1 MPASTDGTSF
11 TDWLRSHAT
20 PLSHLDPS
28 APLDDL
34 EPLRDILDGA
44 RVVALGEHSHF
55 IDEFAAMRQRLL
67 RFLVERC
74 GFTVLAFEYGFCEAI
89 PLDTWAHGTGAD
101 DDLSALLATAVP
113 IGLQDPLRFIR
124 RHNRTT
130 AEPVRF
136 AGIDIPA
143 AGGSLL
149 PALDPVADYLRR
161 IDPETLPTVRSA
173 TTIAASFAG
182 DSAAVAAPAWA
193 RLATTDQDTLSAL
206 LARLLIRFRSLE
218 PLYVSRGDRP
228 SYDTALRCL
237 EAACHGDY
245 TFRAMAALFAGE
257 GLTADTSARDLY
269 MAESL
274 LWHLDRLEPTARV
287 VLMAHNAHIQREP
300 IAFDGHLTGLPMGQ
314 HLHHALGDAYFAL
327 GLTGVTGH
335 TADMRRDESA
345 PFGFTVH
352 DTPLEPPVPGSI
364 EAAFAGAGLGLAVAD
379 LRQARAE
386 DLGAPDRIRIQGT
399 YQHTPVIDAFDGIL
413 STPASTTSDLEKP
426 PPPRSAEVPVPP
438 VRHRNNR
445 GQTPRP

>member
-1 MPASTDGTSF
+1 MPAATDRTSF
-11 TDWLRSHAT
+11 TDWLHGHAT
-20 PLSHLDPS
+20 PLSHLDPA

-55 IDEFAAMRQRLL
+55 INEFAAMRQRILQ
-67 RFLVERC
+67 FLVERC

-89 PLDTWAHGTGAD
+89 PLDAWTHGTGAD

-113 IGLQDPLRFIR
+113 IGLQEPLRFIR
-124 RHNRTT
+124 RHNRT
-130 AEPVRF
+130 AAKPVRF

-149 PALDPVADYLRR
+149 PALAPVADYLHHT
-161 IDPETLPTVRSA
+161 DPETLPMVQSA

-193 RLATTDQDTLSAL
+193 RLTTTDQDTLSAL
-206 LARLLIRFRSLE
+206 LARLLIRFRSLK
-218 PLYVSRGDRP
+218 PLYLSRGDRH

-245 TFRAMAALFAGE
+245 TFRTMAALFAGD

-274 LWHLDRLEPTARV
+274 LWHLNRLEPTARV
-287 VLMAHNAHIQREP
+287 VLMAHNAHIQRTP
-300 IAFDGHLTGLPMGQ
+300 IAFDGLLTGLPMGQ
-314 HLHHALGDAYFAL
+314 HLHHALGDSYFAL
-327 GLTGVTGH
+327 GLTSVTGH
-335 TADMRRDESA
+335 TADMRRDEAA

-352 DTPLEPPVPGSI
+352 DTPLEPPAPGSI
-364 EAAFAGAGLGLAVAD
+364 EAAFAETRLGLAVAD

-386 DLGAPDRIRIQGT
+386 NLSAPDRIRMQGIH
-399 YQHTPVIDAFDGIL
+399 QHTPVIDAFDGIL
-413 STPASTTSDLEKP
+413 STPASTTTELEKP
-426 PPPRSAEVPVPP
+426 
-438 VRHRNNR
+438 
-445 GQTPRP
+445 

>member
-1 MPASTDGTSF
+1 MPTTTDRPTFAG
-11 TDWLRSHAT
+11 WLKGHAT
-20 PLSHLDPS
+20 PLRHLDPA

-34 EPLRDILDGA
+34 EPLRDLLEGA
-44 RVVALGEHSHF
+44 RVVGLGEHSHF
-55 IDEFAAMRQRLL
+55 IDEFAVMRQRIL

-74 GFTVLAFEYGFCEAI
+74 GFTVLAFEYGFCEAL
-89 PLDTWAHGTGAD
+89 PLDAWTRGSGTD
-101 DDLSALLATAVP
+101 DGLSALLANAVP
-113 IGLQDPLRFIR
+113 IGLQDPLRFLR
-124 RHNRTT
+124 RHNRTA

-149 PALDPVADYLRR
+149 PALTPVTDYLRH
-161 IDPETLPTVRSA
+161 IDPETLPALQSV

-193 RLATTDQDTLSAL
+193 RLTTNEQDTLSAL
-206 LARLLIRFRSLE
+206 LARLLIRFRALK
-218 PLYVSRGDRP
+218 PLYLSRGDRHG
-228 SYDTALRCL
+228 YDTSLRCL

-245 TFRAMAALFAGE
+245 TFRAMAGLFAGD

-274 LWHLDRLEPTARV
+274 LWHLDRLKPTDRV
-287 VLMAHNAHIQREP
+287 VLMAHNAHLQRTP

-327 GLTGVTGH
+327 GLTSITGH
-335 TADMRRDESA
+335 TADMRRDETA

-352 DTPLEPPVPGSI
+352 DTPLEPPAPGSV
-364 EAAFAGAGLGLAVAD
+364 ESAFAEAGLGHAVAG

-386 DLGAPDRIRIQGT
+386 QLDGPDRIRMQNI
-399 YQHTPVIDAFDGIL
+399 YQHTQVVDAFDGIL
-413 STPASTTSDLEKP
+413 STPASTTTNLEKP
-426 PPPRSAEVPVPP
+426 
-438 VRHRNNR
+438 
-445 GQTPRP
+445 

>member
-1 MPASTDGTSF
+1 MPAAIDQTPF
-11 TDWLRSHAT
+11 ANWLHGHAT
-20 PLSHLDPS
+20 PLSHLDPA

-55 IDEFAAMRQRLL
+55 INEFAAMRRRIL

-89 PLDTWAHGTGAD
+89 PVDAWVHGQGAD

-113 IGLQDPLRFIR
+113 IGLQEPVRFIR
-124 RHNRTT
+124 RHNRTV
-130 AEPVRF
+130 AESVRF

-149 PALDPVADYLRR
+149 PALAPVADYLRQ
-161 IDPETLPTVRSA
+161 IDPEALPAVQSA
-173 TTIAASFAG
+173 STIAASFAG

-206 LARLLIRFRSLE
+206 LARLLIRFRSLK
-218 PLYVSRGDRP
+218 PLYLSRGDRH
-228 SYDTALRCL
+228 SYDTALQCL
-237 EAACHGDY
+237 KAACHGDY

-274 LWHLDRLEPTARV
+274 LWHLNRLEPTARV
-287 VLMAHNAHIQREP
+287 VLMAHNAHIQKTP

-314 HLHHALGDAYFAL
+314 HLHHALGDSYFAL
-327 GLTGVTGH
+327 GLTSATGD
-335 TADMRRDESA
+335 TAEMRRDEKA

-352 DTPLEPPVPGSI
+352 DTPLEPPAPGSI
-364 EAAFAGAGLGLAVAD
+364 EAAFADTGLELAVAD

-386 DLGAPDRIRIQGT
+386 NFSGPDRIRMQSV
-399 YQHTPVIDAFDGIL
+399 YLHTPVIDAFDGIL
-413 STPASTTSDLEKP
+413 STPASTTTNLEKP
-426 PPPRSAEVPVPP
+426 
-438 VRHRNNR
+438 
-445 GQTPRP
+445 